1 MNKLEPLKQK
11 KSEAPASMDPLD
23 AYYDERGD
31 EDWDEKDL
39 EKLVR
44 PGHGK
49 DRNQASTSGHPKDA
63 EK

>member
-1 MNKLEPLKQK
+1 MNKLEPLKK
-11 KSEAPASMDPLD
+11 KSEPAPGASMDPLD

-39 EKLVR
+39 AKLKR
-44 PGHGK
+44 AGHGK
-49 DRNQASTSGHPKDA
+49 KDQTNE

>member
-1 MNKLEPLKQK
+1 MNKLEPLKPK
-11 KSEAPASMDPLD
+11 KSDAPASMDPLD

-39 EKLVR
+39 VKLVR

-49 DRNQASTSGHPKDA
+49 DQSNEERSS
-63 EK
+63 